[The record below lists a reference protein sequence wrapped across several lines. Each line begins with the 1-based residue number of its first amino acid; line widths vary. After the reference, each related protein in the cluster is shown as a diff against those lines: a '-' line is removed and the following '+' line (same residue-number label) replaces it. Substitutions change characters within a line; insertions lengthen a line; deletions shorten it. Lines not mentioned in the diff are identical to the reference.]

1 MEYLAALSREVAE
14 KIEEAETVTILTH
27 LNPDPDT
34 LGTGLGIY
42 NLLTYHT
49 SKRIEIVNASKEL
62 PLHLDF
68 LPSFS
73 RIKRKIDFENSLIIG
88 CDCGSIE
95 RLGFDLS
102 GREIINIDHHQSN
115 AMYGTVNVVVSEYAS
130 ASQVAFRLFER
141 CYAITAES
149 AVCFYTALLSDTRY
163 FTTSAVNRE
172 VFQVAGE
179 LVDLGADP
187 AEIATNFTQRRS
199 LASLRILERA
209 LHSLD
214 LYLEGKVAVLRIT
227 PEDIAATGATMPDM
241 DGIVDYARSLAVV
254 EVAVMLIAL
263 PDGTLRVSL
272 RSKSADV
279 AKVAA
284 FFGGGG
290 HRVAAGFVVKNKQ
303 MQEIVDTI
311 LEKISKAGLI
321 HG

>member
-1 MEYLAALSREVAE
+1 M
-14 KIEEAETVTILTH
+14 
-27 LNPDPDT
+27 
-34 LGTGLGIY
+34 
-42 NLLTYHT
+42 
-49 SKRIEIVNASKEL
+49 
-62 PLHLDF
+62 
-68 LPSFS
+68 
-73 RIKRKIDFENSLIIG
+73 
-88 CDCGSIE
+88 
-95 RLGFDLS
+95 
-102 GREIINIDHHQSN
+102 
-115 AMYGTVNVVVSEYAS
+115 
-130 ASQVAFRLFER
+130 
-141 CYAITAES
+141 
-149 AVCFYTALLSDTRY
+149 
-163 FTTSAVNRE
+163 
-172 VFQVAGE
+172 AGE